1 MFWLAMWRPL
11 QDPPKIPGLVPN
23 PPNTHRLSAA
33 VQLAPAN
40 PRAARPI
47 PHANPPTQPEGM
59 QLQAVFQWVLRQTVD
74 KLEAINQGIE
84 VFNAGG
90 GRANYDTA
98 SKAFLDFVD
107 CLHNQ
112 SKPDCNGPALNWVS
126 IEPLVASGGI
136 IVGVTVV
143 AQWLNPTSSSSTV
156 HVP

>member
-1 MFWLAMWRPL
+1 MWRPL
-11 QDPPKIPGLVPN
+11 RDPQKIPGLVPN
-23 PPNTHRLSAA
+23 PAGAHRLSAA
-33 VQLAPAN
+33 APSTPAN
-40 PRAARPI
+40 PKAAQLI
-47 PHANPPTQPEGM
+47 PHGDPPSPSENA

-112 SKPDCNGPALNWVS
+112 SKPNCNGPALNWVS